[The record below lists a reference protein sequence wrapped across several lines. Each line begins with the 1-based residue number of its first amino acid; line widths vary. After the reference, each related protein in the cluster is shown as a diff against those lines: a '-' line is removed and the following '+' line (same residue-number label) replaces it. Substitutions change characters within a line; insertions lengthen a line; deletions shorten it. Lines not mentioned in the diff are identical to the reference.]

1 MTALKAAVR
10 ALLNTPG
17 FTIAAI
23 LTLAVGI
30 ASNAA
35 LFSVY
40 DRLVLHPVSMPQPS
54 TLVALWTNN
63 PQANFNAPALSWP
76 RYDELQR

>member
-1 MTALKAAVR
+1 MTAFRTGLR
-10 ALLNTPG
+10 SLLNTPG
-17 FTIAAI
+17 FSSVAI

-40 DRLVLHPVSMPQPS
+40 DRLILHPVSVPDPS
-54 TLVALWTNN
+54 SLVAVWTNN
-63 PQANFNAPALSWP
+63 TSGDSL
-76 RYDELQR
+76 